1 MAQIS
6 FPGQYPGG
14 QYPGGRNRYPQGQP
28 VPGQGPNQRGRGQQ
42 QPQTQSQTKDT
53 RSNRNATPSITT
65 TTDGILRRVTAG
77 QIVIE
82 PDDHRIVWY
91 KVTTATTSQK
101 DGKDA
106 DAQTFALG
114 DYVSVDSTS
123 DDEGN
128 FTAQAITWRSE
139 GNAKDRAHVAEK
151 IGRAHV

>member
-1 MAQIS
+1 MRFLAALGLCAVAAMAQIS

-91 KVTTATTSQK
+91 KGISNIK
-101 DGKDA
+101 NDKGKIMDVEIE
-106 DAQTFALG
+106 
-114 DYVSVDSTS
+114 Y
-123 DDEGN
+123 
-128 FTAQAITWRSE
+128 
-139 GNAKDRAHVAEK
+139 KY
-151 IGRAHV
+151 